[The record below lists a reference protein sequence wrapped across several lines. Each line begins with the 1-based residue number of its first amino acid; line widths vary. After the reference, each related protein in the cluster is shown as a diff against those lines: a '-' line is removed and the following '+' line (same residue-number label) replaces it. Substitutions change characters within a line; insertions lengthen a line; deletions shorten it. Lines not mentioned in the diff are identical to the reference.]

1 MNKFLNTL
9 LLLLVFCLFGCSS
22 PEVKS
27 DDILQ
32 EITITPSPQPTMP
45 LHSEFY
51 FDNLSVEDVIAYF
64 NEVCLDA
71 EFVNEGNPNVVQKWT
86 SPVYYSVFGEYTA
99 EDMSKLNGFVSW
111 LNSVDGFPGMYP
123 ADNQNAYNLRIYFC
137 DQQTMV
143 NQMGDNYYGM
153 DGGVT
158 FWYNN
163 NEIYDAIICYRTE
176 INQFTRNSVI
186 LEEIY
191 NGLGPVQDTDLRTDS
206 IIYSGFSEPQE
217 LTAVDELILRL
228 LYHPNIKC
236 GMDAAQCESVIRELY
251 Y

>member
-1 MNKFLNTL
+1 
-9 LLLLVFCLFGCSS
+9 
-22 PEVKS
+22 
-27 DDILQ
+27 
-32 EITITPSPQPTMP
+32 
-45 LHSEFY
+45 
-51 FDNLSVEDVIAYF
+51 
-64 NEVCLDA
+64 
-71 EFVNEGNPNVVQKWT
+71 
-86 SPVYYSVFGEYTA
+86 
-99 EDMSKLNGFVSW
+99 MSKLNGFVSW